1 MPDVVGR
8 LLKIGAQ
15 ITGELD
21 RDEKHIL
28 VKELI
33 NRVSDETMAAWER
46 ASVPTKDKN
55 RVRYLI
61 SKP

>member
-1 MPDVVGR
+1 MSDVVGR

-15 ITGELD
+15 IIGELD

-33 NRVSDETMAAWER
+33 NWVSDETMAAWE
-46 ASVPTKDKN
+46 
-55 RVRYLI
+55 
-61 SKP
+61 